1 MIIKNNKGL
10 TILECIIAIF
20 LTTIMVV
27 SLVSMQSL
35 SWTGAS
41 RSDYLGRAQ
50 GLLQRELEIQE
61 SAVMGG
67 NLSAANVTACLS
79 NNCGTAV
86 CGTRGAVFTIKTLR
100 INNGANI
107 TGTWLV
113 NVNVTWPKSTKGI
126 TSSIIVAP
134 LGEGNY

>member
-41 RSDYLGRAQ
+41 RADYLGRAQ

-61 SAVMGG
+61 NAVLAG
-67 NLSAANVTACLS
+67 NITAANVTSCL
-79 NNCGTAV
+79 NNNLGTAV
-86 CGTRGAVFTIKTLR
+86 CGTKGAVFTIRTLKMD
-100 INNGANI
+100 NGANI
-107 TGTWLV
+107 TSTLLV
-113 NVNVTWPKSTKGI
+113 NVNVTWPKSKTGI
-126 TSSIIVAP
+126 TSSMIVAP
-134 LGEGNY
+134 YLDY